1 MSIGHAIGDAFAKLS
16 TVLCGVK
23 DDDDDKAP
31 PAPVAS
37 AVSSS
42 INDVAVARAKI
53 HAQADCGECGNCLD
67 KPEYGG
73 PNKRRAACV
82 KKIVQLKQLTPNA
95 FTTFKPP
102 PLPSKGGSKP
112 QKARDKVA
120 ASDEAKKAPHSLAP
134 GAQAGSKELGPPV
147 AHLIEAEPLMGQD
160 KWLGGV
166 LGSDGCVYGV
176 PGHSTTVLRIDP
188 TDDAVSVLPR
198 GDGQPLLGKYKWLR
212 GNLHQDGSI
221 YCIPC
226 HASTVLK
233 IDCTTNPPVIS
244 EMGGPHPG
252 DWKWHGAVLSPYDQC
267 IYGIPQFAETVLKI
281 DPHNQTTSEIGGPFP
296 GASPT
301 GKHKWYG
308 GLLGGDGCIYRCV
321 LNASNAHTRCKTSP
335 FTTERLRP
343 KQPAEAFAR
352 LRLSSVSASRSA
364 PPPCSRLI
372 RSTRPRP

>member
-1 MSIGHAIGDAFAKLS
+1 
-16 TVLCGVK
+16 V
-23 DDDDDKAP
+23 
-31 PAPVAS
+31 
-37 AVSSS
+37 
-42 INDVAVARAKI
+42 
-53 HAQADCGECGNCLD
+53 
-67 KPEYGG
+67 
-73 PNKRRAACV
+73 
-82 KKIVQLKQLTPNA
+82 
-95 FTTFKPP
+95 
-102 PLPSKGGSKP
+102 
-112 QKARDKVA
+112 
-120 ASDEAKKAPHSLAP
+120 KKAPHSLAP

-281 DPHNQTTSEIGGPFP
+281 DPYNQTTSEIGGPFP

-308 GLLGGDGCIYRCV
+308 GLLGGDGCIYGCV

-335 FTTERLRP
+335 FTTEPERFV
-343 KQPAEAFAR
+343 PAEAFVCH
-352 LRLSSVSASRSA
+352 RLSSVAASRSA

-372 RSTRPRP
+372 RSTRPQP